1 VLDGVQRCSSY
12 RSISALIR
20 TSVSGLTTSKRSCG
34 RPSGPCGLRPEAK
47 KHCIA
52 ETLLQ
57 RGADPNVHVDAG
69 DFPDKRALLCG
80 IGGAP
85 FTSPCGAHRKS
96 AKIPV
101 SGLGLFQNLMVV
113 EGLFAGRNSFESSV
127 YR

>member
-1 VLDGVQRCSSY
+1 MLELLLDLGFDPDERERIDNVQEVV
-12 RSISALIR
+12 RSA
-20 TSVSGLTTSKRSCG
+20 G
-34 RPSGPCGLRPEAK
+34 RPLWTAARSANPLYRRDA
-47 KHCIA
+47 
-52 ETLLQ
+52 LQ

-113 EGLFAGRNSFESSV
+113 EGDGPAQKCL
-127 YR
+127 